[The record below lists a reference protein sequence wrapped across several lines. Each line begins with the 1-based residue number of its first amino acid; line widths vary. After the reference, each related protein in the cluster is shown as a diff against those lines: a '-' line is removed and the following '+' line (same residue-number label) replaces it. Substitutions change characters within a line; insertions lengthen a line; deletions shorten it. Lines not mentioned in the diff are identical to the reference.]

1 MLIYSEHLTYL
12 NNVNTYL
19 QLVTN
24 KMFLT
29 QTAKSSL
36 KPESTKII
44 LKCFLNHT
52 VKQFLQQ
59 NNIYSS
65 VSSLNSMSNSVWRI
79 LIMAIRFFLSGSA

>member
-1 MLIYSEHLTYL
+1 MVIYYEHLTYL

-29 QTAKSSL
+29 QTAKSLL

-52 VKQFLQQ
+52 VKQFFTTKQHLL
-59 NNIYSS
+59 ICLFTE
-65 VSSLNSMSNSVWRI
+65 LNVK
-79 LIMAIRFFLSGSA
+79 